1 MPEPAFASTFDL
13 LPLRVES
20 LRFARNGRTL
30 LEDVGFRLE
39 AGRITILLGP
49 NGAGKSLLLR
59 LLMGLIQP
67 DSGTIE
73 WNGEWNGEWTGHGPS
88 SRHAALGM
96 VLQKPVMLRRSVLAN
111 VEFALARIGMA
122 ARTRREV
129 AQRALEQAGLLALAH
144 QPATRLSGGETRRL
158 AIVRAWSQQPRVLLL
173 DEPCAN
179 LDPHST
185 ARVEDLI
192 RHIHSG
198 GTRVILSTHDL
209 GQARRLA
216 DEILFMAD
224 GRLREH
230 APAEI
235 FFNRPAS
242 RQGRDFLD
250 GRLVL

>member
-1 MPEPAFASTFDL
+1 MPDPGRPSLPDL
-13 LPLRVES
+13 LPLRVEA
-20 LRFARNGRTL
+20 LGFRRNGRAL
-30 LEDVGFRLE
+30 LKDVDFRLE
-39 AGRITILLGP
+39 AGSISVLLGP

-67 DSGTIE
+67 DEGRIE
-73 WNGEWNGEWTGHGPS
+73 WNERAPQKV
-88 SRHAALGM
+88 RPALGM

-111 VEFALARIGMA
+111 VEFALARA
-122 ARTRREV
+122 SVPARARRTTAEK
-129 AQRALEQAGLLALAH
+129 ALDQAGLLALAG
-144 QPATRLSGGETRRL
+144 QPATRLSGGETQRL

-185 ARVEDLI
+185 ARVEELI
-192 RHIHSG
+192 RTIHDGS
-198 GTRVILSTHDL
+198 TRVILSTHDL

-230 APAEI
+230 APADT
-235 FFNRPAS
+235 FFERPAS
-242 RQGRDFLD
+242 TQARDFLE

>member
-1 MPEPAFASTFDL
+1 MPDPGSPPLPEL
-13 LPLRVES
+13 LPLRVAT
-20 LRFARNGRTL
+20 LGFGRNGRAL
-30 LEDVGFRLE
+30 LKDVDFRLE
-39 AGRITILLGP
+39 AGRISVLLGP

-59 LLMGLIQP
+59 LLMGLLRP
-67 DSGTIE
+67 DSGRIE
-73 WNGEWNGEWTGHGPS
+73 WNG
-88 SRHAALGM
+88 HAPQRLRPALGM

-111 VEFALARIGMA
+111 VEFALARIGLP
-122 ARTRREV
+122 ARARRASAEK
-129 AQRALEQAGLLALAH
+129 ALDQAGLLALAN
-144 QPATRLSGGETRRL
+144 QSATRLSGGETQRL

-185 ARVEDLI
+185 ARVEELI
-192 RHIHSG
+192 RYIHAG
-198 GTRVILSTHDL
+198 NTRVILSTHDL

-216 DEILFMAD
+216 DEVLFMAD

-230 APAEI
+230 APAET

-242 RQGRDFLD
+242 TQARDFLD

>member
-1 MPEPAFASTFDL
+1 MPDPGPTSLPDL
-13 LPLRVES
+13 LPLRVETLGFS
-20 LRFARNGRTL
+20 RNGRAL
-30 LEDVGFRLE
+30 LKDVDFRLE
-39 AGRITILLGP
+39 AGKISVLLGP

-59 LLMGLIQP
+59 LLMGLLQP
-67 DSGTIE
+67 DSGRIE
-73 WNGEWNGEWTGHGPS
+73 WNGRAPHRLRP
-88 SRHAALGM
+88 ALGM

-111 VEFALARIGMA
+111 VEFALARTGLP
-122 ARTRREV
+122 ARARRE
-129 AQRALEQAGLLALAH
+129 AAEEALAQAGLLALGN
-144 QPATRLSGGETRRL
+144 QSATRLSGGETQRL

-185 ARVEDLI
+185 ARVEELI
-192 RHIHSG
+192 RYIHAG
-198 GTRVILSTHDL
+198 DTRIVLSTHDL

-230 APAEI
+230 VPAET

-242 RQGRDFLD
+242 TQAQDFLE

>member
-1 MPEPAFASTFDL
+1 MPDPGSPLLLDL
-13 LPLRVES
+13 LPLRVET
-20 LRFARNGRTL
+20 LGFGRSGRL
-30 LEDVGFRLE
+30 LLQDVDFRLE
-39 AGRITILLGP
+39 ADRVSVLLGP

-59 LLMGLIQP
+59 LLMGLLQP
-67 DSGTIE
+67 DSGRIE
-73 WNGEWNGEWTGHGPS
+73 WNGHPPHKV
-88 SRHAALGM
+88 RPALGM

-111 VEFALARIGMA
+111 VEFALARTGLP
-122 ARTRREV
+122 ARRRRKSAEN
-129 AQRALEQAGLLALAH
+129 ALDQAGLLALAN

-185 ARVEDLI
+185 ARVEELI
-192 RHIHSG
+192 QHIHAG
-198 GTRVILSTHDL
+198 NTRVILSTHDL

-216 DEILFMAD
+216 DEVLFMAD

-235 FFNRPAS
+235 FFNHPAS
-242 RQGRDFLD
+242 TQARDFLD